1 MKITEEGEIISKSPS
16 VFLGYYKNPEATEKT
31 LQDGWLYSGD
41 KGFIDEDGHLVVF
54 DRSKDVMILQDKSI
68 FAPQYLET
76 RLKFAPFIK
85 DAWVIGHERPY
96 ITAVVCIDYAVV
108 GKWADDKKINYTS
121 YHELSQKPEVY
132 DLVEKQIR
140 EANRSLKKPAKVHKF
155 LNLYKEFD
163 ADDEELT
170 RTRKLRRAFVENRYK
185 MLVEALYQDTDSVHM
200 DTTITYEDG
209 RVSQI
214 KTDLHIRKYTHRG
227 GEVMQLFLQ
236 ALITGIMMG
245 GIYALVALGWT
256 LIYKC
261 SGVLNLAMGELTLI
275 GAYVS
280 LTLYLWGIPFLLAL
294 LLTIIIGFILGLIT
308 ERLFLDK
315 LIGEPVL
322 TVIMVTVGL
331 SFFFRGIIVFIFGTD
346 TVIFDPPVFPM
357 KPIDF
362 GGIIIGQV
370 YLWSFIAAIVLLL
383 VFVAFFQ
390 YTRWGLSMQATA
402 DDEMAALSLGVSARF
417 VYAIAWGIAF
427 VAAGVGG
434 TLLSNINGLNI
445 SVGYLGLLVLPA
457 VVLGGLNS
465 VPGAIVGGIII
476 GVLQNLSGT
485 YLDRFFPGGVKEIA
499 PFIFMVII
507 LFYKPFGLWGWER
520 IERV

>member
-1 MKITEEGEIISKSPS
+1 
-16 VFLGYYKNPEATEKT
+16 
-31 LQDGWLYSGD
+31 
-41 KGFIDEDGHLVVF
+41 
-54 DRSKDVMILQDKSI
+54 
-68 FAPQYLET
+68 
-76 RLKFAPFIK
+76 
-85 DAWVIGHERPY
+85 
-96 ITAVVCIDYAVV
+96 
-108 GKWADDKKINYTS
+108 
-121 YHELSQKPEVY
+121 
-132 DLVEKQIR
+132 
-140 EANRSLKKPAKVHKF
+140 
-155 LNLYKEFD
+155 
-163 ADDEELT
+163 
-170 RTRKLRRAFVENRYK
+170 
-185 MLVEALYQDTDSVHM
+185 
-200 DTTITYEDG
+200 
-209 RVSQI
+209 
-214 KTDLHIRKYTHRG
+214 
-227 GEVMQLFLQ
+227 
-236 ALITGIMMG
+236 MMG

-280 LTLYLWGIPFLLAL
+280 LTLYLWGVPFVPAL

-331 SFFFRGIIVFIFGTD
+331 SFFFRGIIAFIFGTD

-357 KPIDF
+357 KPIEI
-362 GGIIIGQV
+362 GGIIVGQV
-370 YLWSFIAAIVLLL
+370 YIWSFIAAIVLLL
-383 VFVAFFQ
+383 AFVAFFQ

-427 VAAGVGG
+427 VSAGVGG

-499 PFIFMVII
+499 PFIFMVVI